1 MPGSLP
7 AADRDLKGMSTIST
21 AFEIELATS
30 AQAPEVLRLI
40 AQLYEGEA
48 IPFRA
53 EAMGAALSRLLAEP
67 DLGFVLVARQRES
80 RALAGYGIATFGFDV
95 EFAGHDAFITDLYV
109 EPSARNRGLGQALL
123 DALADGLR
131 ERGAK
136 AVHLMVRPENERARA
151 LYEARGFNVVPRTL
165 MTKLL

>member
-1 MPGSLP
+1 
-7 AADRDLKGMSTIST
+7 MSTMST

-30 AQAPEVLRLI
+30 AQAAEVLRLI

-67 DLGFVLVARQRES
+67 NLGFVLVARLRES
-80 RALAGYGIATFGFDV
+80 GAVVGYSVATFGFDI

-109 EPSARNRGLGQALL
+109 EPSSRNRGLGQALL
-123 DALADGLR
+123 TATTQALRD
-131 ERGAK
+131 RGAK
-136 AVHLMVRPENERARA
+136 AAHLMVRLDNPRARA
-151 LYEARGFNVVPRTL
+151 LYELHAFTPIPRTL

>member
-1 MPGSLP
+1 
-7 AADRDLKGMSTIST
+7 MSTL
-21 AFEIELATS
+21 FDIELATTTD
-30 AQAPEVLRLI
+30 APEVLRLI

-53 EAMGAALSRLLAEP
+53 EAMGTALRRLLSEP
-67 DLGFVLVARQRES
+67 ALGFVLVARDPAT
-80 RALAGYGIATFGFDV
+80 RAIVAYGVATLGFDV

-109 EPSARNRGLGQALL
+109 EPHARSRGIGQTLL
-123 DALADGLR
+123 DALTEGLR

-136 AVHLMVRPENERARA
+136 AAHLMVRPENERAQA
-151 LYEARGFNVVPRTL
+151 LYEACGFEVVPRAV

>member
-1 MPGSLP
+1 M
-7 AADRDLKGMSTIST
+7 ST
-21 AFEIELATS
+21 AFDIELAT
-30 AQAPEVLRLI
+30 ATEAPEVLRLI

-53 EAMGAALSRLLAEP
+53 EAMGAALLRLVSEP
-67 DLGFVLVARQRES
+67 ALGFVLVARARPT
-80 RALAGYGIATFGFDV
+80 RAIVGYGVATLGFDV

-109 EPSARNRGLGQALL
+109 EPPSRGRGIGQAML
-123 DALADGLR
+123 DALTQGLR

-136 AVHLMVRPENERARA
+136 AVHLMVRPENERAQA
-151 LYEARGFNVVPRTL
+151 LYETRGFEAVPRTV